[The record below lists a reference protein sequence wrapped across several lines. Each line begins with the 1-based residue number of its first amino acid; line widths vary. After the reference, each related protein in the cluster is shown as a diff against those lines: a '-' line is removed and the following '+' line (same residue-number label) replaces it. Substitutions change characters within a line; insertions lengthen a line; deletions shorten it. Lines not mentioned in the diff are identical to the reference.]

1 MIKSTIKI
9 TKKNITILIIT
20 LLILFQSTNVGSEE
34 NYFQIKNFEIQEK
47 IEINFSREKIIEESL
62 KKTFNQLLKQILL
75 SKDIGYIKKVKLA
88 DIKSFIKSFELYEE
102 SFAGNEYSAKFNIYF
117 DKDKIGLFL
126 AKNNLVFSAPK
137 NVSLMFFPI
146 ILDKGKI
153 FLFEDNIIYQNFSE
167 YAQKEKNIINY
178 IIPISEIDEL
188 QRIIKNKNEIENFDF
203 KYLAEK
209 YNVENYTITIINLKN
224 KKSTVLLKTYFGK
237 KKFVKTV
244 DYNFSDLKNQSNLLS
259 ITSDIRKNILDNW
272 KGINSINLYQ
282 PVIINFKFVHQNIKE
297 LNNLEQALEKINIIT
312 EYSILEHDKEN
323 TTFKI
328 AYLGNPKRLSQELLD
343 LDYELVD
350 MQGSW
355 AIKKK

>member
-88 DIKSFIKSFELYEE
+88 DIKSLIKSFELYEE

-153 FLFEDNIIYQNFSE
+153 FLFEDNIIYQNFYE
-167 YAQKEKNIINY
+167 YAKKEKNIINY

-188 QRIIKNKNEIENFDF
+188 QIIKKNKNEIENFDF

-209 YNVENYTITIINLKN
+209 YNVENYTIAIVNLKN

-237 KKFVKTV
+237 KKFVKTM
-244 DYNFSDLKNQSNLLS
+244 DYNFSDLNNQSNLLN

-272 KGINSINLYQ
+272 KDINSINLYQ